1 MVCEFPFRQSG
12 CQKDDTGRINL
23 RMDLTF
29 DVPSNIA
36 EQLALWGIY
45 SFDDCQYDAERK
57 VLRHF
62 MRREPEMKAKRVWSA
77 VLCAG
82 LALSMCVNAGA
93 AAQNDELR
101 AAASYVSEQGV
112 MVGDQNGDMALDQTL
127 SRTELAVILTRIT
140 VSPEHL
146 EAERELYTRKCE
158 FPDVPEWARLY
169 VGYLSFNGLM
179 VGYDDGSFGAAD
191 LVTPAAACTV
201 ILRHLG
207 YPESSGWD
215 YSTACDKLISLGLA
229 PSELAEKSVV
239 TRGDMAIL
247 LYRAM
252 RSPEGGSIG
261 VGDAAAGEAGE
272 NIPQDGTGSSAS
284 GRQGITYNT
293 DGSINIPS
301 DGSRYV
307 PQAGDVIRCNDGTN
321 YTITDVS
328 RWDKSM
334 FASGPIGPLPEPT
347 CDWSLLPQPELPEME
362 VRHWQNETGNHL
374 RVRNL
379 YETRRMLY
387 TLYNAI
393 GDNPATWEN
402 GAPKLNAKGI
412 FPVYINLSIPD
423 DLSYQMFWPWR
434 ASEIVNLFNSVP
446 PGTYSMQAWDVYK
459 DGVYLHTEYQIHV
472 I

>member
-1 MVCEFPFRQSG
+1 
-12 CQKDDTGRINL
+12 
-23 RMDLTF
+23 
-29 DVPSNIA
+29 
-36 EQLALWGIY
+36 
-45 SFDDCQYDAERK
+45 
-57 VLRHF
+57 
-62 MRREPEMKAKRVWSA
+62 
-77 VLCAG
+77 
-82 LALSMCVNAGA
+82 
-93 AAQNDELR
+93 
-101 AAASYVSEQGV
+101 
-112 MVGDQNGDMALDQTL
+112 
-127 SRTELAVILTRIT
+127 
-140 VSPEHL
+140 
-146 EAERELYTRKCE
+146 
-158 FPDVPEWARLY
+158 
-169 VGYLSFNGLM
+169 
-179 VGYDDGSFGAAD
+179 
-191 LVTPAAACTV
+191 
-201 ILRHLG
+201 
-207 YPESSGWD
+207 
-215 YSTACDKLISLGLA
+215 
-229 PSELAEKSVV
+229 
-239 TRGDMAIL
+239 MAIL

>member
-1 MVCEFPFRQSG
+1 M
-12 CQKDDTGRINL
+12 
-23 RMDLTF
+23 
-29 DVPSNIA
+29 
-36 EQLALWGIY
+36 
-45 SFDDCQYDAERK
+45 
-57 VLRHF
+57 
-62 MRREPEMKAKRVWSA
+62 
-77 VLCAG
+77 
-82 LALSMCVNAGA
+82 ALS
-93 AAQNDELR
+93 
-101 AAASYVSEQGV
+101 
-112 MVGDQNGDMALDQTL
+112 T
-127 SRTELAVILTRIT
+127 IT
-140 VSPEHL
+140 
-146 EAERELYTRKCE
+146 
-158 FPDVPEWARLY
+158 
-169 VGYLSFNGLM
+169 
-179 VGYDDGSFGAAD
+179 
-191 LVTPAAACTV
+191 AACTV
-201 ILRHLG
+201 ILRHHG

-261 VGDAAAGEAGE
+261 VGDAAAGEAGD

-293 DGSINIPS
+293 DGSIKIPS